1 MHKNHRSLGEF
12 FGTAFITFIVTNI
25 DDIIVLMGFF
35 TEAATQNSGI
45 KVYDIF
51 FGQYLGF
58 SILLVLSLIGYA
70 TSYIL
75 PVQMLGFLGF
85 LPIILG
91 IKGIINL
98 FRNDDDISASELE
111 SIRSEDRTDGDYT
124 SESTRRQSQD
134 TNIDMSSKN
143 KLKEKF
149 SKIRN
154 YDFNIQTLKV
164 AGVTIANGIDNIAI
178 YTPLFAQASKWQIV
192 GYIGIFLL
200 MVFIWLIISYC
211 FISYKP
217 ILSIAQK
224 YARYIIPVVF
234 IGIGIYI
241 LIVSDCFPWLE
252 RAIETKNFKNG

>member
-1 MHKNHRSLGEF
+1 MHRNHRSLGEF
-12 FGTAFITFIVTNI
+12 LGTAFITFIVTNI
-25 DDIIVLMGFF
+25 DDIIVLMSFF

-45 KVYDIF
+45 KIYDIF

-58 SILLVLSLIGYA
+58 SILLALSLIGYA

-98 FRNDDDISASELE
+98 FRNDDDISTSELE
-111 SIRSEDRTDGDYT
+111 SIRCEDRTDGDYT

-134 TNIDMSSKN
+134 KNIGTT
-143 KLKEKF
+143 

-178 YTPLFAQASKWQIV
+178 YTPLFAQASKWQII

-224 YARYIIPVVF
+224 YARYIIPIVF

-241 LIVSDCFPWLE
+241 LIVSGCFPWLE